1 MDINKQNKNTITNQI
16 WLEKYRPLTLK
27 DYLDYQKFE
36 TIIAE
41 YINPIKTTGITY
53 KPFLILYGDPGVGKT
68 SLAHCLYNDYN
79 YDKIECNASETRTK
93 KVLSELIN
101 TGKNSVIFSED
112 GKLKKPGIIMDEIDG
127 ISTGENNGIKTLLD
141 FTILDKYKKGQPLF
155 NDYNYSSS
163 IKKGLFQYKVRYPV
177 ICTTNSIKEK
187 KIKPI
192 LDLGILIRVYR
203 PSNTSLLKLAKIIN
217 NAEKLKIGN
226 SLLEEIVNVCKP
238 EYRCIIIFLHEIFL
252 FRETLDLNLSLT
264 QQKERQI
271 QFIRDK
277 ITQYEL
283 NNQLTQYVNLPIHN
297 MVSNLIT
304 HYPLYLK
311 HIYNLINSG
320 LDINNKEDSEVI
332 NLTVKKINNYKYYYK
347 NELTSLIQVDNNLI
361 NYNILENVPKIIQE
375 ICNTKLLNIKKTNI
389 STKDKRGLILS
400 NVKTTLKLLT
410 ISNDIMTI
418 NNTWREFIEINKEWD
433 LQDYSNN
440 LLVFLVTVINQ
451 YNYDFGKK
459 NNSVCHYLD
468 TKYHTKYNN
477 MKQYLGIMNNQI
489 KFHYTDVKGC
499 NNNNINNTTN
509 NDNTD
514 KKNIK
519 TPVNKQTLLSQG
531 NVKKLDTRN
540 YFNVKQHLISS
551 NINYFYMYYQNDI
564 NNKESYDKTFDTG
577 LSKINK
583 IIQEITN
590 TK

>member
-101 TGKNSVIFSED
+101 TGKNSVIFSKD

-440 LLVFLVTVINQ
+440 LLVFLVSVINQ

-590 TK
+590 AK